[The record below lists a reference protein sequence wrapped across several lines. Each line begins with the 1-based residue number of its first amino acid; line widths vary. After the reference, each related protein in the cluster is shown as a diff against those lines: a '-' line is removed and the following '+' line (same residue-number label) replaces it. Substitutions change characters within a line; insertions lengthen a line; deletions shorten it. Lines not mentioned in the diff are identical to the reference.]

1 MFLNRIFKLIFVF
14 FFIFSEMNSKRQHLT
29 FFFVLLILMSS
40 IESALIN
47 RKYAKALIK
56 RLLRDEEFLNLPGE
70 RQLTVIEYV
79 GHFLKQNAHLT
90 QQLAIIDSQDESKPN
105 EKKLNENEN
114 KNQTDKHIETFT
126 EQVPII
132 NTISDTTLSYV
143 ETKIELT
150 TTNSFKKVEH
160 FTKNIEH
167 PMTSTKTALAMTKK
181 FIETQEIMFEDK
193 NEDIEENMFFKW

>member
-14 FFIFSEMNSKRQHLT
+14 FFIFSEMNSKRQHLAI
-29 FFFVLLILMSS
+29 FFVLLTLMSS

-105 EKKLNENEN
+105 EKKLNEN

-150 TTNSFKKVEH
+150 TTSSFKKVKH

-167 PMTSTKTALAMTKK
+167 PMTSTKTALAITKK

>member
-14 FFIFSEMNSKRQHLT
+14 FFIFSEMNSKRQHLAI
-29 FFFVLLILMSS
+29 FFVLLTLMSS

-167 PMTSTKTALAMTKK
+167 PMTSTKTALAITKK

>member
-105 EKKLNENEN
+105 EKKLNEN

-150 TTNSFKKVEH
+150 TTSSFKKVKH

-167 PMTSTKTALAMTKK
+167 PMTSTKTALAITKK